1 MMTSTMTM
9 TRGETPAETTE
20 RVVGIREL
28 RDAERKL
35 AERFRASGITITAQ
49 HVSTGIVQAQVS
61 WCAMGA
67 QPVDVA
73 RRFSRELAMAIMLAD
88 QFEFN
93 GCRVDYAA

>member
-1 MMTSTMTM
+1 M
-9 TRGETPAETTE
+9 ETTTIGGTIAETTE

-35 AERFRASGITITAQ
+35 NERFRASGITITAH
-49 HVSTGIVQAQVS
+49 HVPTGIVQAEVS

-73 RRFSRELAMAIMLAD
+73 RRFSRELSLAIMLAD
-88 QFEFN
+88 SFEFN
-93 GCRVDYAA
+93 GARVDYAARA

>member
-1 MMTSTMTM
+1 METTTMDGT
-9 TRGETPAETTE
+9 TAETTE

-35 AERFRASGITITAQ
+35 AERFRASGITITAE
-49 HVSTGIVQAQVS
+49 HVPTGIVQARVS

-73 RRFSRELAMAIMLAD
+73 RRFSRELSLAIMLAD
-88 QFEFN
+88 NFEFN
-93 GCRVDYAA
+93 GARVDYAARA